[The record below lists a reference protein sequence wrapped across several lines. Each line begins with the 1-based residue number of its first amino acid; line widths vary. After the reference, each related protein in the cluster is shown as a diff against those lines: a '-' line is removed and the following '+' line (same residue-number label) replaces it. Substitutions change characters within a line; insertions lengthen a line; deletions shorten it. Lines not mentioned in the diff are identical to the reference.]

1 MTIPRAHAQPEV
13 DGRRRVDGRSS
24 KVTASLNADSEVDC
38 SILDLPDCALLTIG
52 QTSRLRAIVHI
63 HALDACCFVNTRM
76 QSTMQLYIVVNRDTS
91 ELLKVNKD
99 EPNQTDENVTSVH
112 QSVMVCNLAE
122 TAAAAAAAAATA
134 LISGIVGSE
143 GRQRLDVE

>member
-1 MTIPRAHAQPEV
+1 M
-13 DGRRRVDGRSS
+13 
-24 KVTASLNADSEVDC
+24 
-38 SILDLPDCALLTIG
+38 PDCALLTIG
-52 QTSRLRAIVHI
+52 QTGRLRAIVHI

-76 QSTMQLYIVVNRDTS
+76 QSTMQLYIVVNRDTP

-122 TAAAAAAAAATA
+122 TAAAAAAATA